1 MGSPTRARH
10 GWSGS
15 RWHGNE
21 AASAGCPNPVS
32 ARWGAR
38 WREIPRSYVLQE
50 RLRVHLDLAHR
61 SGVDRRAVLLGVGP
75 QPRCAEIGSK
85 LKAGTTRSIQYPLVP
100 KKQGGKRTKIFYKVT
115 VTS

>member
-1 MGSPTRARH
+1 
-10 GWSGS
+10 
-15 RWHGNE
+15 
-21 AASAGCPNPVS
+21 
-32 ARWGAR
+32 
-38 WREIPRSYVLQE
+38 
-50 RLRVHLDLAHR
+50 
-61 SGVDRRAVLLGVGP
+61 VDRRAVLLGVGP